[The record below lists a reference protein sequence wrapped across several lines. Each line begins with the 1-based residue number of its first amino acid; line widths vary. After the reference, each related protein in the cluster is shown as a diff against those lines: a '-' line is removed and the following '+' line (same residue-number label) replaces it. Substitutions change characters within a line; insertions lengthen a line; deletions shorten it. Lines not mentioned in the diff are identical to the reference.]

1 MKNYALAFCQKLINF
16 IVNHRLAVSL
26 SFLLTILIFAPL
38 VALPRVLDKEYQ
50 GINIIPFG
58 SDAHAHLSRGREVLD
73 GNKLGSPFIREGK
86 NEADSLVSYSEYV
99 LLTPV
104 KLLGLTQTTDI
115 VTLYYI
121 YGFAGVFFLIL
132 LIYFLVLQLSG
143 NKLVSIAA
151 AVFAIGGYSIVYHK
165 ALFYSDFN
173 VYARMIYP
181 YVSSLVL
188 FSYFNL
194 LVKSLKS
201 DKLNYKIFTAV
212 IFGLMFYVY
221 FYTWTFT
228 LAFNATLL
236 LIFLV
241 KKDLLSAKKMIFISA
256 VGLALGSYNIAR
268 LFLRLGSEMGAQ
280 LAYYNWLSYGHGP
293 IFSKIGF
300 LTLIIFAVF
309 WYRQRNDK
317 NLPLIAAIILSG
329 WVSLN
334 QQIITGR
341 MLEYGHYYFY
351 FIVPLSIIVSFYMVW
366 QILKNEKFK
375 KYLFIFL
382 IAVAFINTAGGQYR
396 SFYSVLKAEKYQQ
409 NFRPL
414 IDFLNRDKAPA
425 VILSTRD
432 ISLLFTVYTPHDLF
446 WSNTATLTNIPFQR
460 IKDAFFVYA
469 YLNKDSRNNFSRY
482 IIQIMADDN
491 NNTYFKSDY
500 RDIEGFLS
508 GDDYYAYIKKIA
520 TRDQILNQKRLEI
533 VDQLNKEYSAAVLTG
548 DGINQLLKKYGVN
561 YLVWDKNINPE
572 WDLSDIRGLKQLTSY
587 NNIYLYSLNQ

>member
-1 MKNYALAFCQKLINF
+1 NYALAFCQKLINF

-58 SDAHAHLSRGREVLD
+58 SDAHAYLSRGREVLD